1 MYSLF
6 FKSLTL
12 TSNFSPFRF
21 FNQDINE
28 ASAAGPVKQTYVINS
43 P

>member
-12 TSNFSPFRF
+12 TSYFSPFRF
-21 FNQDINE
+21 FNQDIKE
-28 ASAAGPVKQTYVINS
+28 ATAAGPVKQTYVMSS